1 MAEPVNY
8 KGYVI
13 NPTPYPYSDPER
25 HSVRAVIARHDGQ
38 CVHERPYDSGGFR
51 EDKDDA
57 ERAAIEFAKKVI
69 DGKVVGL
76 SVADL

>member
-1 MAEPVNY
+1 MAVPVNY

-13 NPTPYPYSDPER
+13 TPTPYPYRDPER

-38 CVHERPYDSGGFR
+38 RVHEMSCDSGGFR
-51 EDKDDA
+51 ETKVDA
-57 ERAAIEFAKKVI
+57 ARDSIKFAKKVI